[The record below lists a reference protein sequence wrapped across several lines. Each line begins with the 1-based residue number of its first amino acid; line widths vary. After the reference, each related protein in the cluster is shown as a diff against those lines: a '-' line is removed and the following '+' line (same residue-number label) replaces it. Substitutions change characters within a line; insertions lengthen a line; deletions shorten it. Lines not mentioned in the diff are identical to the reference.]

1 MRQPRHVQ
9 GIWIQKNEDKG
20 MRAYVLHDI
29 DDFRT
34 EEVPKPVPGAGE
46 VLLAVKAAG
55 ICGSDIPRIYR
66 TGTYS
71 YPLIP
76 GHEFSGVVVE
86 TGTGVD
92 RAWQGRR
99 AGVFPMIPCGQCA
112 QCRKKKYEL
121 CRSYGYLGSRTAG
134 GFADYV
140 TVPAWNLL
148 ELPETVTFEAAAMME
163 PMAVAV
169 HALRNSGLT
178 EGGWKNRTVAICGL
192 GTIGLLLLMFILEN
206 GADRVF
212 VIGNKDYQRVIAES
226 IGISENRFCDV
237 RNADADKWLVDKTGG
252 DGVELYFD
260 CVGSRETLL
269 YGLRCTSPGGKIQ
282 LVGNPVSDMRVEKE
296 TYWKILRNQLTL
308 SGSWNSSFTHSQED
322 DWHYVLRKLTEGRIE
337 PERLITHRYS
347 FEELV
352 KGFELMRDKSEEYV
366 KVMGK
371 L

>member
-1 MRQPRHVQ
+1 MQ

-169 HALRNSGLT
+169 HALRNSVLT

-212 VIGNKDYQRVIAES
+212 VIGNKDNQRVIAES